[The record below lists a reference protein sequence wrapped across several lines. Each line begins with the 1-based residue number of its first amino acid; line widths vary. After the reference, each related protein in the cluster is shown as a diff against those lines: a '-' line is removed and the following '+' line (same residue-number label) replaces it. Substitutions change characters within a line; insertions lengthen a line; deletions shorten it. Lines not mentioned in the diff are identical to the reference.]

1 MQTIPDALFG
11 IIGYPVS
18 HSVSPAMQN
27 AAFKHCKLNYL
38 YLTIAAKPE
47 DLQNVIAS
55 MRPLN
60 IRGLNVTIPHKI
72 EVIKYID
79 TLDPAAKKI
88 GAVNTIVNENGQL
101 KGYNTDFGGFVRLL
115 EHNRIAPAKHR
126 FALLGAGGSAHAISL
141 AICTLGGHL
150 TVLARQEEKAKDLA
164 AKMCLRFKGKAQGL
178 ELNEAN
184 LEETLAESDI
194 IVNCTPIGMGNLAGQ
209 SLIPPRL
216 LRPDLTVIDAIYNP
230 CKTRLL
236 EDAEKKGAKIINGLE
251 MLVWQGA
258 MSFEIWTSQ
267 KAPFRVMMKEAEM
280 ALDENEK

>member
-1 MQTIPDALFG
+1 MKTIPDALFG
-11 IIGYPVS
+11 LIGFPVS

-27 AAFKHCKLNYL
+27 AAFKHCKLDYL

-47 DLQNVIAS
+47 ELQNVIAS
-55 MRPLN
+55 MGPLN

-79 TLDPAAKKI
+79 SLDPAAEKI
-88 GAVNTIVNENGQL
+88 GAVNTIVNENGRL

-115 EHNRIAPAKHR
+115 EHNRIAPSKQR
-126 FALLGAGGSAHAISL
+126 FTLLGAGGSAHAIAL
-141 AICTLGGHL
+141 AVCNLGGHL

-164 AKMCLRFKGKAQGL
+164 GKMCLRLSGKTQGL
-178 ELNEAN
+178 ELNDTN
-184 LEETLAESDI
+184 LEEALADTDV
-194 IVNCTPIGMGNLAGQ
+194 IVNCTPVGMGNLAGQ
-209 SLIPPRL
+209 SLVPPHL

-236 EDAEKKGAKIINGLE
+236 EDAEKRGARIINGLE

-258 MSFEIWTSQ
+258 MSFEIWTNQ
-267 KAPFRVMMKEAEM
+267 KAPFRLMMKEAEL
-280 ALDENEK
+280 ALDENKK